1 MTYQRHAFASAEEIE
16 RLLHHMPAVAGK
28 AENEWSANFA
38 RSIIR
43 QARRR
48 RWQPS
53 EKQLNI
59 MRSLVSDLFAH
70 GVKEESDLQVIED

>member
-1 MTYQRHAFASAEEIE
+1 MTYQRHAFANAEETE
-16 RLLHHMPAVAGK
+16 RLLHHMPAVASN
-28 AENEWSANFA
+28 AENEWAVNFA

-48 RWQPS
+48 RWRPS

-59 MRSLVSDLFAH
+59 MRSLVSDLFA
-70 GVKEESDLQVIED
+70 GVQPGEDLQVIED